1 MISSTK
7 ESVGN
12 ASGGDSVADSVA
24 AAATP
29 VVKEKE
35 EEEEEEEADVIMM
48 ALKATHLFS
57 VV

>member
-1 MISSTK
+1 M
-7 ESVGN
+7 GN

-35 EEEEEEEADVIMM
+35 EEEEEAEVVMM

>member
-1 MISSTK
+1 M
-7 ESVGN
+7 GN

-29 VVKEKE
+29 VVKEN
-35 EEEEEEEADVIMM
+35 EEEEADVIVM